1 MLKRSQELTRKGSY
15 QWKPYMKK
23 DIEKIDKIISK
34 YVTKDMFKKSDKDR
48 YNFWKKHPV
57 YALRHFD
64 DMARKYG
71 YHQSDK
77 TKARTTSP
85 AIILLLRIRGMN
97 KMEQLENKDIYKNT
111 EKKEVNPLPV
121 SFIEE
126 IKLRGEALATEDRA
140 KKQLV
145 KEAKEKGWEGLTLEE
160 IDLDLSTNYR
170 KLARQL
176 EKVEEFGEDEL
187 KIFKT
192 MQSMQKDKV
201 DLHKFNMQ
209 MSLKIQELE
218 ERTKTRE
225 ALTRKT
231 VSLSDDMKLE

>member
-1 MLKRSQELTRKGSY
+1 
-15 QWKPYMKK
+15 
-23 DIEKIDKIISK
+23 
-34 YVTKDMFKKSDKDR
+34 
-48 YNFWKKHPV
+48 
-57 YALRHFD
+57 
-64 DMARKYG
+64 MARKYG

-170 KLARQL
+170 KLAKQL

-225 ALTRKT
+225 ALTKKT
-231 VSLSDDMKLE
+231 ISLSDDMKLE